1 MSSGPRSPLSP
12 DATLPEPPPLP
23 APRPPCPL
31 GAPPHSCAGTW
42 GPLELRG
49 QAALCEI
56 VVFPPPGKGSLVVP
70 LSVLLQGMAS
80 VRGRASSSLLQPLG
94 QLSNILP

>member
-1 MSSGPRSPLSP
+1 MNLGAQSPFHQMPPSLN
-12 DATLPEPPPLP
+12 PPPLP
-23 APRPPCPL
+23 APWPPCPL

-56 VVFPPPGKGSLVVP
+56 VVFPSPGKGSFEVP
-70 LSVLLQGMAS
+70 LSIFLQGMAS
-80 VRGRASSSLLQPLG
+80 MRGRASFHPFSSPWG
-94 QLSNILP
+94 N